1 MQKTDINNNLYIKL
15 NEFYENKTIY
25 NLNKNLN
32 NLSQDENNKLHLII
46 ESLQKL
52 KKTNLN
58 KYKILFKKP
67 DWAVFRINYCKVFS

>member
-32 NLSQDENNKLHLII
+32 NLSLDENNQLHIII
-46 ESLQKL
+46 ESLHKL

-58 KYKILFKKP
+58 KYKILFQKP